1 LKNFQSK
8 LTDAEAEAEK
18 MLMPG
23 AHSRGPADDGES
35 VPIRVNIFR
44 KYFEMKKTVVSKSAQ
59 REQFQVALQTMR
71 NTLLPPQDS
80 LNSSTTTSQPLDSVV
95 GRSTTT
101 QPTSKSLVAPD
112 GGITLVPSVVCNTKS
127 TQQTAS
133 TPRNGRQRA
142 ANFGSSGAGLGGIG
156 TNVGGLQEM
165 LVMMNNH
172 TRQML
177 KRPFR
182 EVYGDYK
189 EAKANLVQAIAVDD
203 KDDIKFFRAACDSLK
218 EEMKSTS

>member
-1 LKNFQSK
+1 LKNIQSK

-35 VPIRVNIFR
+35 VPIWVNILR
-44 KYFEMKKTVVSKSAQ
+44 SNLEMKKKVVSKSAQ
-59 REQFQVALQTMR
+59 HEQFQVALQTMR
-71 NTLLPPQDS
+71 NTLLPPNDELDS
-80 LNSSTTTSQPLDSVV
+80 ATSTTSQTSDSVV
-95 GRSTTT
+95 GRSATTH
-101 QPTSKSLVAPD
+101 PTSKSWVAPD
-112 GGITLVPSVVCNTKS
+112 GGITLVPSEVCNTKR

-133 TPRNGRQRA
+133 TPRNVRQRA

-172 TRQML
+172 TRLML
-177 KRPFR
+177 KHLFR

-189 EAKANLVQAIAVDD
+189 EAKANLLQA
-203 KDDIKFFRAACDSLK
+203 
-218 EEMKSTS
+218 